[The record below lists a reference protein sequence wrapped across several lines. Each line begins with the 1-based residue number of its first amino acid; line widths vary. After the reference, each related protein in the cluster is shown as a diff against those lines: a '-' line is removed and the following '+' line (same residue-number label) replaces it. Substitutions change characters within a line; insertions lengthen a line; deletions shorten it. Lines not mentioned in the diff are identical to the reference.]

1 MASLLLGIDGGQTS
15 TTAALVTET
24 GELVGVGK
32 GGNLVHLNAAG
43 GEARFVQSVGEA
55 VAAARAAA
63 SSSVGAAPGPL
74 AAAALGLTGVE
85 AGTREDET
93 VRRLL
98 PEVCRAEHVL
108 VENDAA
114 IALQGAHLG
123 GPGVIVIA
131 GTGSICMGLDAG
143 GRTAVAGGWGW
154 LVGDEGSANV
164 IGRLAVTAAFHSF
177 DGTGPATALES
188 ALAAHFELDSLRD
201 LKRLVYAADFGA
213 RGFAALAP
221 LVQATAAQGDAVSA
235 RLLDE
240 AGAALA
246 KLAATVAARLEFDGA
261 PAVAP
266 VGGTFEHLPAVRGA
280 FVEALAGLLPGACV
294 APPAL
299 PPVLGAAILA
309 LKAAGCWSG
318 DTLARLR
325 ESAHLYLPGSS

>member
-1 MASLLLGIDGGQTS
+1 MAAYYLGIDGGQTS

-24 GELVGVGK
+24 GELAGVGR

-43 GEARFVQSVGEA
+43 GEARFVQAVGEA
-55 VAAARAAA
+55 VAAAWESA
-63 SSSVGAAPGPL
+63 SLPAGAAPAPF

-85 AGTREDET
+85 AGTPEDET

-98 PEVCRAEHVL
+98 PGVCRAGQTI

-114 IALQGAHLG
+114 IALQGAHVG
-123 GPGVIVIA
+123 GPGIIVIA

-154 LVGDEGSANV
+154 LVGDEGSANG
-164 IGRLAVTAAFHSF
+164 IGRQAVAAAFHSL
-177 DGTGPATALES
+177 DGTGPATALER
-188 ALAAHFELDSLRD
+188 ALAAHFKLESLRD

-221 LVQATAAQGDAVSA
+221 LVQAAAAEGDAVASG
-235 RLLDE
+235 LLAE

-246 KLAATVAARLEFDGA
+246 RLAATVAGRLEFDGA
-261 PAVAP
+261 PPVAP
-266 VGGTFEHLPAVRGA
+266 VGGTFGHLPAVRGA

-309 LKAAGCWSG
+309 LKAGGCWS
-318 DTLARLR
+318 DAALARLR
-325 ESAHLYLPGSS
+325 ESAAQRGLA